1 MSRFLEVE
9 EDGLPTYILKK
20 DVVKV
25 MVTHRDED
33 GDEDGELT
41 AETVV
46 IVTCNEEEEYEVYG
60 PIGFAAS
67 IIMSLNEGVN

>member
-9 EDGLPTYILKK
+9 DGGLPTYVLKK

-25 MVTHRDED
+25 MVIDRNEDADE
-33 GDEDGELT
+33 EEAPT
-41 AETVV
+41 AETVN
-46 IVTCNEEEEYEVYG
+46 IIMANEDEYEVYG

>member
-9 EDGLPTYILKK
+9 DGGLPTYVLKK

-25 MVTHRDED
+25 MVIDRNEDADE
-33 GDEDGELT
+33 EEAPT
-41 AETVV
+41 AETVN
-46 IVTCNEEEEYEVYG
+46 IIMANEEEYEVYG